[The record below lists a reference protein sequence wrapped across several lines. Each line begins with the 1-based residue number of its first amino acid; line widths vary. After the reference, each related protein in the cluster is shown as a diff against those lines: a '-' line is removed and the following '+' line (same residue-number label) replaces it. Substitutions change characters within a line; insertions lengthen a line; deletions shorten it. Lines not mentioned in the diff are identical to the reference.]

1 MRYIFSWGLMFFA
14 CAANSE
20 DRLPCELEK
29 YFQLTSLYRSNLFDT
44 DAKKLEIEREN
55 LSLLPNIN
63 LNVGQQNTNNSSFK
77 GFMDSTLSVGISM
90 SLYEGNKHSKYKEKI
105 IKDIEYNELMIHD
118 RRNKYLVDL
127 YRSVIEYNYKTDLL
141 KLYSSQLR
149 NEVEQLEA
157 AKMRLAS
164 GEIAKIEYDIIK
176 LRKEELQNYLNNI
189 ETEVKQSELD
199 IYTQFNIPIKDIKNI
214 SRNLILSCKKKSMH
228 HILYKSKELLLQK
241 EYANYVLQMSSMQP
255 NVSFSL
261 NMQPPVGGTLK
272 DVTTDKTNFVAA
284 INITVPI
291 SSFFLINN
299 IKKEYSISVKR
310 VEDNYNEKDKLYLI
324 EKENVASKIKVL
336 RSKITLLR
344 KKIELKGKEVDYVL
358 SRFRENK
365 ETIVSYYRQ
374 LDEYEHEKINLRK
387 DEREYDFYET
397 YISFL
402 D

>member
-1 MRYIFSWGLMFFA
+1 
-14 CAANSE
+14 
-20 DRLPCELEK
+20 
-29 YFQLTSLYRSNLFDT
+29 
-44 DAKKLEIEREN
+44 
-55 LSLLPNIN
+55 
-63 LNVGQQNTNNSSFK
+63 
-77 GFMDSTLSVGISM
+77 
-90 SLYEGNKHSKYKEKI
+90 
-105 IKDIEYNELMIHD
+105 
-118 RRNKYLVDL
+118 
-127 YRSVIEYNYKTDLL
+127 
-141 KLYSSQLR
+141 
-149 NEVEQLEA
+149 
-157 AKMRLAS
+157 
-164 GEIAKIEYDIIK
+164 
-176 LRKEELQNYLNNI
+176 
-189 ETEVKQSELD
+189 
-199 IYTQFNIPIKDIKNI
+199 DIKNI